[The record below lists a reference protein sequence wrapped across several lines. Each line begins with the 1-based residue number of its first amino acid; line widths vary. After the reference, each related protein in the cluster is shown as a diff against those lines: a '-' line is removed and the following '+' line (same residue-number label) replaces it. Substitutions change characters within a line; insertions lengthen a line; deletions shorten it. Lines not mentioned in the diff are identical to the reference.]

1 MNDKIVKIN
10 TGIKQTVRTDEHT
23 VEILS
28 DSGEGAQTAGQ
39 MFAKIV
45 AKSGN
50 SVWTVEIIP
59 AEIEPPA
66 RSPAGASGNRI
77 RLGAFPITN
86 AGDEAE
92 LVVGFNEQVLHG
104 GIWEKRFKPGC
115 RILLEN
121 KWATHADNSIVEAY
135 ISMVDKLKT
144 EGFQI
149 IEIPMEEECHKYVE
163 DARRG
168 KNMFVVG
175 LLCNIYARDLQL
187 ARDEIRNKFKTKM
200 NLWFNP
206 TLNCWRPGL
215 TGRRKTWISVLKFP
229 PVISAGRRW

>member
-1 MNDKIVKIN
+1 MNDKIVQISTSSKH
-10 TGIKQTVRTDEHT
+10 TSTAQEHT

-39 MFAKIV
+39 MFATIV

-115 RILLEN
+115 PILLEN
-121 KWATHADNSIVEAY
+121 KWATHADSTIVEAY
-135 ISMVDKLKT
+135 VSMVDKLKT

-149 IEIPMEEECHKYVE
+149 IEIPMEEECHKFVE
-163 DARRG
+163 DAKRG

-175 LLCNIYARDLQL
+175 MLCNIYTRDLQL
-187 ARDEIRNKFKTKM
+187 ARDEISNKFKAKKEALIQP
-200 NLWFNP
+200 NIEL
-206 TLNCWRPGL
+206 LEAEI
-215 TGRRKTWISVLKFP
+215 GRASCRERV
-229 PVISAGRRW
+229 